1 MMKKIFRIARL
12 ELSILFY
19 SPIAWLIL
27 IIFIVQTGLTFTDL
41 LYSQETNQQL
51 GRPLNVLSKVLFAG
65 EDGILAKVQRNLY
78 LYIPLLTM
86 GLFSRETSSGS
97 FKLLLSSP
105 VRVSQIVFGK
115 FLAMVV
121 YGLLLCLILASFIL
135 TGMVSI
141 EALDIEFVLGGIF
154 GIFLLI
160 CAYSAIGLFMSSLT
174 TYQVV
179 AAISTL
185 AVLAA
190 LNFVGNLGQ
199 SYDFVRDIT
208 YWLSISGRADNFVN
222 GLISS
227 KDIIYF
233 LLVISLFISLTI
245 IKFNDERKSSS
256 RAMKIFR
263 YSGLILIVVALG
275 YISSLPT
282 VNAYY
287 DSTRFK
293 DRTLTENSQQIVQK
307 LDKPV
312 KITTYTNVV
321 HYSAGYGAPKSRIK
335 DLAQFEKYRRFI
347 PEMEM
352 EYVTYYD
359 TLVRY
364 NDTTKTLLE
373 KAKKA
378 ASAHKF
384 DFEDLLTP
392 EEIKEEIDLI
402 PENNRLVRM
411 VEHDGKVTPLR
422 MFDDMFVYPNEAE
435 ISAAFKRLV
444 EEPGQVGVL
453 SGNGERSTET
463 MEDGSYKIITKGV
476 NVRGSLLNQ
485 GFDVVDIP
493 LNEVEEIP
501 SNLDVLVMADPKKA
515 YSEEQTQKILDFI
528 EEGGNLM
535 IAGEPGRQAFVNPI
549 LQRLGLGLAQGTLL
563 QETENYELDL
573 IQGDF
578 TAFAPKFGQSF
589 YEKAI
594 VAFPGAAAIAMT
606 DSTDFEV
613 SSILVTDP
621 ASVWN
626 KIGEFDLDTQ
636 KIEFDPA
643 TEQKLMAPL
652 AIALEREVNGKNQK
666 IMVFGDA
673 DFMGNSEMARNNLNT
688 VNSSF
693 VVRMFRWFSDGEY
706 PVNTARPAALDKTI
720 LVSRPEIQIMK
731 GVYAGLFPV
740 LIGGLGVFILI
751 RRKRQ

>member
-1 MMKKIFRIARL
+1 MKKIFRIARL

-27 IIFIVQTGLTFTDL
+27 IIFIVQTGLTFTEL

-65 EDGILAKVQRNLY
+65 EDGILATVQRNLY

-105 VRVSQIVFGK
+105 VSVSQIVFGK
-115 FLAMVV
+115 FLSMMGYAF
-121 YGLLLCLILASFIL
+121 LLCLILASFIISGL
-135 TGMVSI
+135 ISI
-141 EALDIEFVLGGIF
+141 EALDIKFVLGGVF
-154 GIFLLI
+154 GIYLLI

-185 AVLAA
+185 AILAA

-222 GLISS
+222 GLVSS

-233 LLVISLFISLTI
+233 LLVIGLFISLAI
-245 IKFNDERKSSS
+245 LKLKDERKS
-256 RAMKIFR
+256 RTKPVKIIR
-263 YSGLILIVVALG
+263 YTSLILMVVAIG

-282 VNAYY
+282 INVYY

-293 DRTLTENSQQIVQK
+293 DRTLTETSQEIVTK
-307 LDKPV
+307 LNKPV
-312 KITTYTNVV
+312 NITTYVNVV
-321 HYSAGYGAPKSRIK
+321 HYSAGYGAPKNRIK
-335 DLAQFEKYRRFI
+335 DLNQFEQYRRFL

-352 EYVTYYD
+352 KYVTYYD

-373 KAKKA
+373 KAKRA

-384 DFEDLLTP
+384 NFDDLLSP
-392 EEIKEEIDLI
+392 VEIKEKINLI
-402 PENNRLVRM
+402 PEDNRLVRIL
-411 VEHDGKVTPLR
+411 EYNGKSTPLR
-422 MFDDMFVYPNEAE
+422 MFDDMLVYPKEAE
-435 ISAAFKRLV
+435 ISAALKRLV
-444 EEPGQVGVL
+444 EKPGLVGVI
-453 SGNGERSTET
+453 SGNGERGTNT
-463 MEDGSYKIITKGV
+463 MEDGSYKIITKGL

-485 GFDVVDIP
+485 GFDIVDIP
-493 LNEVEEIP
+493 LNSTKEIP
-501 SNLDVLVMADPKKA
+501 ENLDVLVLADPKKE
-515 YSEEQTQKILDFI
+515 YSPAQIDKISHFI
-528 EEGGNLM
+528 KSGGNLM
-535 IAGEPGRQAFVNPI
+535 IAGEPDRRELINPI
-549 LQRLGLGLAQGTLL
+549 LKTIGLKLIEGTLL
-563 QETENYELDL
+563 QETENYEYDL

-578 TAFAPKFGQSF
+578 TSYAPKFGQSF

-594 VAFPGAAAIAMT
+594 VSFPGAGAIIYN
-606 DSTDFEV
+606 DSTDFDI
-613 SSILVTDP
+613 SPILVSDP
-621 ASVWN
+621 TSVWN
-626 KIGEFDLDTQ
+626 KLGDFDLDTQ

-643 TEQKLMAPL
+643 TDQKNTAAL
-652 AIALEREVNGKNQK
+652 AVALERQVNGKNQK

-673 DFMGNSEMARNNLNT
+673 DFMGNSEMTRNNLNT

-693 VVRMFRWFSDGEY
+693 VVRMFRWFSNGKY

-720 LVSRPEIQIMK
+720 LVSRSEIEIMK
-731 GVYAGLFPV
+731 GIYAGLFPV
-740 LIGGLGVFILI
+740 LIGGLGMFILI

>member
-1 MMKKIFRIARL
+1 MKKIFRIARL
-12 ELSILFY
+12 ELSVLFY

-65 EDGILAKVQRNLY
+65 EEGILAKVQRNLY

-105 VRVSQIVFGK
+105 VSVNQIVFGK
-115 FLAMVV
+115 FLSMVV
-121 YGLLLCLILASFIL
+121 YAFLLCLILASFIV
-135 TGMVSI
+135 TGMISI
-141 EALDIEFVLGGIF
+141 EALDIEFVIGGIL

-222 GLISS
+222 GLLSS

-233 LLVISLFISLTI
+233 LLVIGLFISLTI
-245 IKFNDERKSSS
+245 IRFKDQRKS
-256 RAMKIFR
+256 RKKRVKVFR
-263 YSGLILIVVALG
+263 YSSLILIIVAIG
-275 YISSLPT
+275 YVSSLPT
-282 VNAYY
+282 MNQYY

-293 DRTLTENSQQIVQK
+293 DRTLTKNSQKIVKK

-321 HYSAGYGAPKSRIK
+321 HYSAGYGAPKNRIK
-335 DLAQFEKYRRFI
+335 DLAQFEKYRRFL

-352 EYVTYYD
+352 KYVTYYD

-373 KAKKA
+373 KAERA

-392 EEIKEEIDLI
+392 EEMKEQIDLI
-402 PENNRLVRM
+402 PEKNRLVRM
-411 VEHDGKVTPLR
+411 VEHDGKTTPLR
-422 MFDDMFVYPNEAE
+422 MFDDMLAYPKEAE
-435 ISAAFKRLV
+435 ISAAFKRMV
-444 EEPGQVGVL
+444 EEPGLVGVL
-453 SGNGERSTET
+453 TGNGERGTQT

-485 GFDVVDIP
+485 GFDVVDVS
-493 LNEVEEIP
+493 LDEVEEI
-501 SNLDVLVMADPKKA
+501 STDLDVLVLADPKRP
-515 YSEEQTQKILDFI
+515 YSEEQIQKILDFI
-528 EEGGNLM
+528 EAGGNLM
-535 IAGEPGRQAFVNPI
+535 IAGEPGRQQFLNPV
-549 LQRLGLGLAQGTLL
+549 LKRFGLGLAAGTLL
-563 QETENYELDL
+563 QETENYEYDL

-578 TAFAPKFGQSF
+578 TALAPKFGQSF

-594 VAFPGAAAIAMT
+594 VSFPGASAIVMT
-606 DSTDFEV
+606 DSTDFNV
-613 SSILVTDP
+613 SPILVTDQT
-621 ASVWN
+621 SVWN
-626 KIGEFDLDTQ
+626 KLGEFDLDTQ

-643 TEQKLMAPL
+643 TEQKVVAPL

-673 DFMGNSEMARNNLNT
+673 DFMGNSEMTRNNLNT

-706 PVNTARPAALDKTI
+706 PVNTARKAALDKTI
-720 LVSRPEIQIMK
+720 TVTRPEIQIMK

-740 LIGGLGVFILI
+740 LIGGLGMFILI

>member
-1 MMKKIFRIARL
+1 MKKIFRIARL
-12 ELSILFY
+12 ELSVLFY

-65 EDGILAKVQRNLY
+65 EEGILAKVQRNLY

-105 VRVSQIVFGK
+105 VSVNQIVFGK
-115 FLAMVV
+115 FLSMVV
-121 YGLLLCLILASFIL
+121 YAFLLCLILASFIV
-135 TGMVSI
+135 TGMISI
-141 EALDIEFVLGGIF
+141 EALDIEFVIGGIL

-222 GLISS
+222 GLLSS

-233 LLVISLFISLTI
+233 LLVIGLFISLTI
-245 IKFNDERKSSS
+245 IRFKDQRKS
-256 RAMKIFR
+256 RKKRVKVFR
-263 YSGLILIVVALG
+263 YSSLILIIVAIG
-275 YISSLPT
+275 YVSSLPT
-282 VNAYY
+282 MNQYY

-293 DRTLTENSQQIVQK
+293 DRTLTKNSQKIVKK

-321 HYSAGYGAPKSRIK
+321 HYSAGYGAPKNRIK
-335 DLAQFEKYRRFI
+335 DLAQFEKYRRFL

-352 EYVTYYD
+352 KYVTYYD

-373 KAKKA
+373 KAERA

-392 EEIKEEIDLI
+392 EEMKEQIDLI
-402 PENNRLVRM
+402 PEKNRLVRM
-411 VEHDGKVTPLR
+411 VEHDGKTTPLR
-422 MFDDMFVYPNEAE
+422 MFDDMLAYPKEAE
-435 ISAAFKRLV
+435 ISAAFKRMV
-444 EEPGQVGVL
+444 EEPGLVGVL
-453 SGNGERSTET
+453 TGNGERGTQT

-485 GFDVVDIP
+485 GFDVVDVS
-493 LNEVEEIP
+493 LDEVEEI
-501 SNLDVLVMADPKKA
+501 STDLDVLVLADPKRP
-515 YSEEQTQKILDFI
+515 YSEEQIQKILDFI
-528 EEGGNLM
+528 EAGGNLM
-535 IAGEPGRQAFVNPI
+535 IAGEPGRQQFLNPV
-549 LQRLGLGLAQGTLL
+549 LKRFGLGLAAGTLL
-563 QETENYELDL
+563 QETENYEYDL

-578 TAFAPKFGQSF
+578 TALAPKFGQSF

-594 VAFPGAAAIAMT
+594 VSFPGASAIVMT
-606 DSTDFEV
+606 DSTDFNV
-613 SSILVTDP
+613 SPILVTDQT
-621 ASVWN
+621 SVWN
-626 KIGEFDLDTQ
+626 KLGEFDLDTQ

-643 TEQKLMAPL
+643 TEQKVVASL

-673 DFMGNSEMARNNLNT
+673 DFMGNSEMTRNNLNT

-706 PVNTARPAALDKTI
+706 PVNTARKAALDKTI
-720 LVSRPEIQIMK
+720 TVTRPEIQIMK

-740 LIGGLGVFILI
+740 LIGGLGMFILI